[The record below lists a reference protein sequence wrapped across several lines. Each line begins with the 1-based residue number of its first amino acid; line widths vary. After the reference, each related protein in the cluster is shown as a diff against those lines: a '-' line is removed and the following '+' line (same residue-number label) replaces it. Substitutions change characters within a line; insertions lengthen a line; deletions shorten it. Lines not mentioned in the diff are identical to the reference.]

1 MKPPTARI
9 LSAREEVMK
18 AGAALAVLVL
28 LGFASGCG
36 DSRAAAEPEA
46 AHAHRPEPA
55 DTPRKRGLVKTSRAV
70 SPGYVLFSP
79 LLSNVTYLIDNE
91 GRVVHTWKSVS
102 SPGGDQVLLGD
113 GSLLRL
119 GRDLDFQHFRTG
131 GVGGWLERLA
141 FSGEELW
148 AWQFASE
155 RAVLHHDLEPLPNGN
170 VLALAWEVKTPEQ
183 AARAGRR
190 ADRIPK
196 QGLWP
201 DFVIEVRPEPPR
213 GATIVWEWHVWDHLV
228 QRLDASG
235 DHYGEPSEHP
245 GRLDIN
251 AGVPRPTVTGEEL
264 AQLQALGY
272 VPADAKAAD
281 LEADFLHINAV
292 DYNAALDQILLSVP
306 ELGEVWILDH
316 GTTTEQARASSGGK
330 RGRGGEILY
339 RWGNPSSYGRG
350 AAVDRVLADQHDAR
364 WIPPG
369 TPGAGRLTIFNN
381 HAGGSESKFSAVEE
395 VAPTLLA
402 NGLYALAKGRP
413 YGPRSPAWRYLAEPR
428 ESFFGDFISGAQRTQ
443 NGNTL
448 ICSGPQGRLFEVTPA
463 GEIVWE
469 YWNPY
474 AGTLRLTDGSAPQPG
489 LDRQPFAVF
498 RATRIAP
505 DHPALRGRKL
515 TPLDPQPEL
524 APKPKD

>member
-1 MKPPTARI
+1 MKT
-9 LSAREEVMK
+9 
-18 AGAALAVLVL
+18 GAALAMLVVL
-28 LGFASGCG
+28 GTACG
-36 DSRAAAEPEA
+36 DSGARGEPE
-46 AHAHRPEPA
+46 PEPGA
-55 DTPRKRGLVKTSRAV
+55 APASSREASGPPQRRGLVRTSGAV

-79 LLSNVTYLIDNE
+79 LLSNVTYLIDNQ
-91 GRVVHTWKSVS
+91 GLVVHTWKSVT

-131 GVGGWLERLA
+131 GVAGWLERLA

-148 AWQFASE
+148 AWQLASE

-170 VLALAWEVKTPEQ
+170 VLALAWEAKTPAE

-190 ADRIPK
+190 PDRIPK

-201 DFVIEVRPEPPR
+201 DFVLEVKPEPPL
-213 GATIVWEWHVWDHLV
+213 GGTIVWEWHVWDHLV
-228 QRLDASG
+228 QELDATG
-235 DHYGEPSEHP
+235 DDYGAPSAHP
-245 GRLDIN
+245 GKLDIN
-251 AGVPRPTVTGEEL
+251 AGVPKPTVTEDEI
-264 AQLQALGY
+264 AQLKALGY

-281 LEADFLHINAV
+281 LEADFLHINGL
-292 DYNAALDQILLSVP
+292 DYNPELDQIALSVP
-306 ELGEVWILDH
+306 ELGEAWILDH
-316 GTTTEQARASSGGK
+316 GTTTEEARASSGGR

-350 AAVDRVLADQHDAR
+350 AVSDQWLGYQHDAR

-381 HAGGSESKFSAVEE
+381 HAGGPESKFSAVEE
-395 VAPTLLA
+395 ITPPLLA
-402 NGLYALAKGRP
+402 SGLYALLEARP
-413 YGPRSPAWRYLAEPR
+413 YGPASPAWRYVAKPR
-428 ESFFGDFISGAQRTQ
+428 EAFFGDFISGAQRTQ

-489 LDRQPFAVF
+489 LDKEPFAVF

-515 TPLDPQPEL
+515 APLDPQPEL
-524 APKPKD
+524 VPKPKD